1 MSLQNRIYLQNI
13 QGIKEQSEDVH
24 EAHGHEGQS
33 CEEAHPDMSHDEY
46 MDEKED
52 EQGEE
57 QNEQSDDCSCDGEEK
72 GVCTCDEKELD
83 EQKLMSEAMLVL
95 KEKSAQP
102 MDKNRP
108 FNVPTKPR
116 YDYREY
122 YLPNGEKNPDYVP
135 LGDRPI
141 GSSE

>member
-1 MSLQNRIYLQNI
+1 MTLQNRIYLQKI

-46 MDEKED
+46 MDE
-52 EQGEE
+52 
-57 QNEQSDDCSCDGEEK
+57 QSDDCSCNGEEK
-72 GVCTCDEKELD
+72 GACTCDEEELD

-108 FNVPTKPR
+108 
-116 YDYREY
+116 YDYTEPF
-122 YLPNGEKNPDYVP
+122 LPNGEKNPDYVP